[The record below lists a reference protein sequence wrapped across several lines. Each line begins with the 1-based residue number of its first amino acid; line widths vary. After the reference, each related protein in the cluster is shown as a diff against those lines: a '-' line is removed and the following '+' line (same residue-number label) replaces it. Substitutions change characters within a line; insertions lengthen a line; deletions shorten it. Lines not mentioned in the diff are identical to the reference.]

1 ILYGVAIFPSSC
13 LLWHSHSWL
22 CSYDLSSSNISHPM
36 PGQTATCPQSL
47 SSYPSNETPLPSPSP
62 SFLAPPLAPSST
74 LRQSLPAPA
83 SDASHTRS
91 AARESA
97 QSTSPDC
104 PPSPSCTQYTRS
116 PLWCTPAAPTPSAR
130 ARPSRTACANRPRDK
145 HPDSRDPSAA
155 SAQDRSPS
163 LLSWRKCPRRFRSA

>member
-47 SSYPSNETPLPSPSP
+47 SSYPSNETPILSPSP
-62 SFLAPPLAPSST
+62 SFLAPPPAPSST

-83 SDASHTRS
+83 SVASHTRS
-91 AARESA
+91 AGRESA

-104 PPSPSCTQYTRS
+104 PPLPSYTQYIRFPRWCS
-116 PLWCTPAAPTPSAR
+116 PDRPIPYAR
-130 ARPSRTACANRPRDK
+130 ARPS
-145 HPDSRDPSAA
+145 
-155 SAQDRSPS
+155 
-163 LLSWRKCPRRFRSA
+163 